1 MKFEL
6 IRGIFRVMFFMFLDF
21 LEKGVTVLRFLSV
34 RVIKGPEK
42 FMEPELADVTIFHL

>member
-21 LEKGVTVLRFLSV
+21 LEKGVTFLRFLIF

-42 FMEPELADVTIFHL
+42 TIEPELADVNIFHL